1 VTDWK
6 HLDEAYIMS
15 TVRRLPIAIS
25 RAKDNYLYDTEQNKY
40 LDLFTGLA
48 VNVLGHSHPRI
59 IETLYRQGASFLHI
73 SNLFLNPPAI
83 RLAERLVK
91 LTLGDGKVY
100 FANSGAEATEAAIKL
115 IHKWCQT
122 EEAKGKKGIVVL
134 KNSFHGRTLGA
145 LRLTRQPGVYQD
157 YPVLDL
163 PIYEAEPNDIDEL
176 IDVCRQNRPAAIL
189 FEPILGAGGVL
200 PLEKEFMQTA
210 QQLCEEHN
218 MLLCVDEIQ
227 TGMGRTGTLFA
238 YQQESLEP
246 DLILFAKG
254 IGGGL
259 PLGGIIAGKRLKDL
273 FQPGDHGTTFA
284 PSPLSAALGNTVLD
298 VLLNEG
304 QLAKSN
310 ETSQYLW
317 NRLLDLKERYPSII
331 TDIKGKG
338 MMIGIRTNRTAE
350 EIQQLQLDLLSKGIL
365 VNVTAKTVIRLLPPL
380 TLTKEE
386 VDFFIDTLEAC
397 MKEKFC

>member
-6 HLDEAYIMS
+6 HLDETYIMS
-15 TVRRLPIAIS
+15 TVKRLPIAIS
-25 RAKDNYLYDTEQNKY
+25 RAEGNYLYDTEQNKY

-48 VNVLGHSHPRI
+48 VNTLGHSHPRI

-122 EEAKGKKGIVVL
+122 PEAKGKQGIVVL

-157 YPVLDL
+157 FPVLNF
-163 PIYEAEPNDIDEL
+163 PIYEVEPNDIESL
-176 IDVCRQNRPAAIL
+176 IDVCNRNQPAAIL

-200 PLEKEFMQTA
+200 PLEKEFMQAA
-210 QQLCEEHN
+210 QHLCEEHN
-218 MLLCVDEIQ
+218 LLLCVDEIQ
-227 TGMGRTGTLFA
+227 TGIGRTGTLFA
-238 YQQESLEP
+238 YQQESLQP

-273 FQPGDHGTTFA
+273 FKPGDHGTTFA

-298 VLLNEG
+298 VLLEEG

-310 ETSQYLW
+310 EVSQYLW
-317 NRLLDLKERYPSII
+317 KQLLTLKERYPSII

-338 MMIGIRTNRTAE
+338 MMIGIRTNRTTE
-350 EIQQLQLDLLSKGIL
+350 EIQRLQLDLLSQGIL

-386 VDFFIDTLEAC
+386 VDFFIHTFETY